1 MTSAALPL
9 GLALLA
15 AAGLA
20 GAPQQQPPQQAPQTP
35 PRPQAKPDGATPP
48 KPTTAPA
55 PAPAPAAAAAPDPVA
70 DAIRKGVIYLRE
82 VQEKDGSYGVPRNVM
97 FNESFATL
105 HTYEAWTYATT
116 SLCAMAL
123 ADCGESAADFACLDR
138 ALDYLLKNPAPKRVS
153 DWDTD
158 NVWGY
163 VYGVQALAHLLP
175 LPRFANDPRRAA
187 MVARAMELVRDL
199 TRWQT
204 PFGGWAYYDMDEI
217 TIPPVWTTSF
227 TTSAGVIALQ
237 DAKAAGIPIDDKVL
251 DKAIRC
257 VAHARLP
264 SGAYTYN
271 VEAVSSPGGLEWIDQ
286 VKGSLGRIQVGNVAL
301 YRAGK
306 VDGKTVRSGLEQ
318 FFEYHRFLAVARKKP
333 IPHESWYKV
342 AAYFFL
348 FGHYY
353 ASEAIELLPPDQRA
367 PFAKQLEQKL
377 MEIQEPDGSSWDFHI
392 SEYTRSYG
400 TAFAIMALQRVRK
413 ATLAPTG
420 G

>member
-1 MTSAALPL
+1 VTIAALSL
-9 GLALLA
+9 RLALLA
-15 AAGLA
+15 AGVLA
-20 GAPQQQPPQQAPQTP
+20 GVAPAQQAPQ
-35 PRPQAKPDGATPP
+35 QPP
-48 KPTTAPA
+48 KPPANPPSKPSPA
-55 PAPAPAAAAAPDPVA
+55 PAPSSESAPAKDPVA
-70 DAIRKGVIYLRE
+70 DSIRKGVIYLRQ
-82 VQEKDGSYGVPRNVM
+82 VQEKDGSYGAPRNVM

-116 SLCAMAL
+116 GLCAMAF

-138 ALDYLLKNPAPKRVS
+138 ALDYLLKKPLPKRVS

-163 VYGVQALAHLLP
+163 VYGLQALAHLLP
-175 LPRFANDPRRAA
+175 LPRFADDPRRPA
-187 MVARAMELVRDL
+187 MVARATELAKNLV
-199 TRWQT
+199 RWQT
-204 PFGGWAYYDMDEI
+204 PFGGWAYYDFDAG

-237 DAKAAGIPIDDKVL
+237 DAKQAGLPVDEKVL
-251 DKAIRC
+251 DKAVRC
-257 VAHARLP
+257 VAHTRVP
-264 SGAYTYN
+264 NGAYTYN
-271 VEAVSSPGGLEWIDQ
+271 VETVSSPAGLEFIDQ

-301 YRAGK
+301 FRAGK
-306 VDGKTVRSGLEQ
+306 LDAKTVKWGLEQ
-318 FFEYHRFLAVARKKP
+318 FFEHHRFLAVARKKP
-333 IPHESWYKV
+333 IPHESWYAV

-353 ASEAIELLPPDQRA
+353 ASEAIELLPPQERA
-367 PFAKQLEQKL
+367 TFAKQLQQKL
-377 MEIQEPDGSSWDFHI
+377 MEIQEPDGSTWDFHI

-400 TAFAIMALQRVRK
+400 TAFAIMALQRTRK